1 MSCGVTREDK
11 LQASLEVIQ
20 WSEIPIWVSSNV
32 SNSCDDPM
40 TVEEEEEEEEEPE
53 EEGEEE

>member
-40 TVEEEEEEEEEPE
+40 TVEEEEEEEEEDQLR
-53 EEGEEE
+53 